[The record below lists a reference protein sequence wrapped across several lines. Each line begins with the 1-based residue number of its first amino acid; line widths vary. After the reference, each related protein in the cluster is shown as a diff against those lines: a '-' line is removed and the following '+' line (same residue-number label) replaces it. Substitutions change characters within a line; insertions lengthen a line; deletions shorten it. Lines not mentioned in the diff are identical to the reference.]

1 MLLFLLNMVL
11 SICKTHAGE
20 EEGDLSAG
28 SRKENGNSIRGKE
41 EVCCG
46 CAFTASRG
54 LTADELM
61 FCPEKGSALLPE
73 HTFVS
78 GDDECPLIS
87 LAKIKRSSFFYQ
99 PNPLQIIQQFFLQPG
114 SAQAG
119 LALEQGGSLP
129 LLWG

>member
-1 MLLFLLNMVL
+1 MICLQVQERKMGIVL
-11 SICKTHAGE
+11 E
-20 EEGDLSAG
+20 EKKRSVVAVHLQHHGVSQP
-28 SRKENGNSIRGKE
+28 
-41 EVCCG
+41 
-46 CAFTASRG
+46 
-54 LTADELM
+54 DELM